1 MTETTPVLELDRLK
15 KAVRGSAAAFRCR
28 RRLQPAGGE
37 GDKVFPPTFAGAVY
51 ASEKRRMPGREEPA
65 DCVLLDSVQSQANRM
80 ELALQEAIDAGRIEM
95 PLLVVDF
102 SEHYDP
108 KLDKDTADKAGK
120 LIDAVGKV
128 TSLQVPHRLADA
140 ILRDS
145 EIEGVAFR
153 QSDKGKAL
161 NQVSFANATPLFE
174 LCPTALV
181 FGMWDSTGPKGGLG
195 PKFERAMVSEIV
207 GVGAEVGDLRRGVR
221 RDPLEIRAAVA
232 VKKSADTSWTVAAP
246 NAKGKD
252 IVAPSKV
259 NHSSV
264 PFPKQRDKKTDEN
277 TYDGVTIGYAEQT
290 TTLSLI
296 CLRRLRFPVNGAPS
310 VDTDAA
316 ARTVLAALG
325 LAAATLAFESG
336 MGLRSR
342 CLLWPDGPMEWELL
356 ERPGATPAKFALTG
370 DAAIKLLNDAIASA
384 EAVKLPWAK
393 VPIILKPSTG
403 KGRPENLVDLVR
415 LSQLEATKESGEA
428 T

>member
-1 MTETTPVLELDRLK
+1 MTETTPVLEFDRLK
-15 KAVRGSAAAFRCR
+15 QAVKGSAAAFRCR

-51 ASEKRRMPGREEPA
+51 ASEKRRLPGREEPA

-80 ELALQEAIDAGRIEM
+80 ELALQEAIDAGNITM

-102 SEHYDP
+102 SEHGPTGDIE
-108 KLDKDTADKAGK
+108 ADKQAGK

-145 EIEGVAFR
+145 EIKGVAFR
-153 QSDKGKAL
+153 KSDKGKAL
-161 NQVSFANATPLFE
+161 NQVSLANATPLFE
-174 LCPTALV
+174 LCPTALI

-221 RDPLEIRAAVA
+221 RDPLEIRAAVKVLKA
-232 VKKSADTSWTVAAP
+232 ADKSWTVAEP
-246 NAKGKD
+246 KAKGTGID
-252 IVAPSKV
+252 APSGV
-259 NHSSV
+259 NHSSII
-264 PFPKQRDKKTDEN
+264 FPEQREKKTDKN
-277 TYDGVTIGYAEQT
+277 SYDGVTIEYGEQT

-296 CLRRLRFPVNGAPS
+296 CIRRLRFPIKGTPNA
-310 VDTDAA
+310 DTDTA

-336 MGLRSR
+336 VGLRSR

-356 ERPGATPAKFALTG
+356 ERPGAPPVKFSLTG
-370 DAAIKLLNDAIASA
+370 DAAIKLLNDAITSA
-384 EAVKLPWAK
+384 ETVKLPWAK
-393 VPIILKPSTG
+393 VPILLKPSQELI
-403 KGRPENLVDLVR
+403 KLVR
-415 LSQLEATKESGEA
+415 LSQLEATKESGEI

>member
-1 MTETTPVLELDRLK
+1 MTKTTPVLEFDRLK
-15 KAVRGSAAAFRCR
+15 EAVKGSAAAFRCR

-51 ASEKRRMPGREEPA
+51 ATERRRLPGREEPVE
-65 DCVLLDSVQSQANRM
+65 CVLLDSVQSQANRM
-80 ELALQEAIDAGRIEM
+80 ELALQDAIDAGRMTM
-95 PLLVVDF
+95 PILVVDF
-102 SEHYDP
+102 SEHGPTGDIE
-108 KLDKDTADKAGK
+108 ADKEAGK

-145 EIEGVAFR
+145 DLGGIAFR
-153 QSDKGKAL
+153 KSDKGRAL
-161 NQVSFANATPLFE
+161 NQVSLANATPLFE

-221 RDPLEIRAAVA
+221 RDPLEIRAAVK
-232 VKKSADTSWTVAAP
+232 VLKSADKSWTVAEP
-246 NAKGKD
+246 KAKGTGID
-252 IVAPSKV
+252 APSGV
-259 NHSSV
+259 NHSSII
-264 PFPKQRDKKTDEN
+264 FPEQREKKTDKN
-277 TYDGVTIGYAEQT
+277 SYDGVTIEYAEQT

-296 CLRRLRFPVNGAPS
+296 CLRRLRFPVQGTPNA
-310 VDTDAA
+310 DTDAA

-336 MGLRSR
+336 LGLRSR

-356 ERPGATPAKFALTG
+356 ERPGATPETFALTG
-370 DAAIKLLNDAIASA
+370 DEAITLLNAAIASA
-384 EAVKLPWAK
+384 ETVKLPWAK
-393 VPIILKPSTG
+393 VPIALRPSQ
-403 KGRPENLVDLVR
+403 ELVKLVR
-415 LSQLEATKESGEA
+415 LSQLEATKDTGEA
-428 T
+428 S

>member
-1 MTETTPVLELDRLK
+1 MTETTPVLEFDRLK
-15 KAVRGSAAAFRCR
+15 EAVKGSAAAFRCR

-51 ASEKRRMPGREEPA
+51 AIEQRHVPGRNGPVT
-65 DCVLLDSVQSQANRM
+65 CVLLDSVQSQANRM
-80 ELALQEAIDAGRIEM
+80 ELALQDAIDAGRIKM

-102 SEHYDP
+102 SDHGPTGDIE
-108 KLDKDTADKAGK
+108 ADKKAGR

-145 EIEGVAFR
+145 ELNGVAFR
-153 QSDKGKAL
+153 LSAKGKAL
-161 NQVSFANATPLFE
+161 NQVGLANATPLFE

-195 PKFERAMVSEIV
+195 PKFERAIVSEIV

-221 RDPLEIRAAVA
+221 RDPLEIRAAVK
-232 VKKSADTSWTVAAP
+232 VKKSADASWAVASPTA
-246 NAKGKD
+246 AGKD
-252 IVAPSKV
+252 IVAPSAV

-277 TYDGVTIGYAEQT
+277 TYDGVTLEYAEQT

-296 CLRRLRFPVNGAPS
+296 GLRRLRFPVNGAPNAN
-310 VDTDAA
+310 TDAA

-325 LAAATLAFESG
+325 LAAATLAFDSG
-336 MGLRSR
+336 AGLRSR
-342 CLLWPDGPMEWELL
+342 CLLWPDGPMQWELL
-356 ERPGATPAKFALTG
+356 DRPGATPAKFSLSG
-370 DAAIKLLNDAIASA
+370 DAAVKLLNDALTSA
-384 EAVKLPWAK
+384 ETAKLRWAK
-393 VPIILKPSTG
+393 EPILLKPSQ
-403 KGRPENLVDLVR
+403 ELVKLVR
-415 LSQLEATKESGEA
+415 LSQLEATKESGETA
-428 T
+428 

>member
-1 MTETTPVLELDRLK
+1 MTETTSALELDRLK
-15 KAVRGSAAAFRCR
+15 QAVTGSAAAFRCR

-51 ASEKRRMPGREEPA
+51 AVEQRRVPGLEGPA
-65 DCVLLDSVQSQANRM
+65 TCVLLDSVQSQANRM
-80 ELALQEAIDAGRIEM
+80 ELALQEAIDAGKIAM

-102 SEHYDP
+102 SDHGPTGDIE
-108 KLDKDTADKAGK
+108 ADKKAGR

-145 EIEGVAFR
+145 DLDGLAFR
-153 QSDKGKAL
+153 KSDRGRAL
-161 NQVSFANATPLFE
+161 NQVSLANATPLFE

-207 GVGAEVGDLRRGVR
+207 GVRAEWQEAYRARGVR
-221 RDPLEIRAAVA
+221 RDPLEIRAAIK
-232 VKKSADTSWTVAAP
+232 VKKSVDTSWTVAASD
-246 NAKGKD
+246 AKGKD
-252 IVAPSKV
+252 IVAPSSV

-264 PFPKQRDKKTDEN
+264 PFDSEN
-277 TYDGVTIGYAEQT
+277 SGVTMEYAEQT

-296 CLRRLRFPVNGAPS
+296 CLRRLRFPINGAPTA
-310 VDTDAA
+310 DTDTA

-336 MGLRSR
+336 AGLRSR
-342 CLLWPDGPMEWELL
+342 CLLWPEGPMEWELL
-356 ERPGATPAKFALTG
+356 ERPGATPAKFSLTG
-370 DAAIKLLNDAIASA
+370 DLAIKLLNDAIASA
-384 EAVKLPWAK
+384 EKVRVPWAK
-393 VPIILKPSTG
+393 VPIVLKPSQELI
-403 KGRPENLVDLVR
+403 KLVR

>member
-1 MTETTPVLELDRLK
+1 MTDETTPVLEFDRLQE
-15 KAVRGSAAAFRCR
+15 AVKGSAAAFRCR

-51 ASEKRRMPGREEPA
+51 AIEQRRVPGREGPVT
-65 DCVLLDSVQSQANRM
+65 CVLLDSVQSQANRM
-80 ELALQEAIDAGRIEM
+80 ELALQEAIDAGKITM

-108 KLDKDTADKAGK
+108 KLDKDAADKAGK

-145 EIEGVAFR
+145 ELGGIAFR
-153 QSDKGKAL
+153 VSDKGRAL
-161 NQVSFANATPLFE
+161 NQVSLANATPIFE
-174 LCPTALV
+174 LCPTGLV

-195 PKFERAMVSEIV
+195 PKFERTMVSEIV

-221 RDPLEIRAAVA
+221 RDPLEIRAAVKVLKA
-232 VKKSADTSWTVAAP
+232 ADKSWTVAEP
-246 NAKGKD
+246 KAKGTGID
-252 IVAPSKV
+252 APSGV
-259 NHSSV
+259 NHSSII
-264 PFPKQRDKKTDEN
+264 FPEQREKKTDKN
-277 TYDGVTIGYAEQT
+277 TYDGVTIEYAEQT

-296 CLRRLRFPVNGAPS
+296 CLRRLRFPVNGAS
-310 VDTDAA
+310 SADTDVA

-336 MGLRSR
+336 VGLRSR
-342 CLLWPDGPMEWELL
+342 CLLWPEGPMEWELL
-356 ERPGATPAKFALTG
+356 ERPGATPAKFSLTG

-384 EAVKLPWAK
+384 EMVKLPWAK
-393 VPIILKPSTG
+393 APILLKPSQ
-403 KGRPENLVDLVR
+403 ELVKLVR

-428 T
+428 A